1 MLSSLALLFDV
12 SSLPPAPLFS
22 FRPQPSGI
30 LSFTPFYLFC
40 VLISDATLCV
50 LISDVTLDLT
60 VLSLCCSWAK
70 EVVSDADS

>member
-1 MLSSLALLFDV
+1 MLSSLASLFDV
-12 SSLPPAPLFS
+12 SSLPPAPLLS

-30 LSFTPFYLFC
+30 LSFTLFYLFC
-40 VLISDATLCV
+40 VLISDATL
-50 LISDVTLDLT
+50 DLV